1 MRLLDRY
8 LLRELLIPL
17 AYCLGAFLIF
27 FIAFSLFSELNKY
40 QEHRLGL
47 SDVVELYII
56 RIPEILVFILPV
68 ALLCALLYALTNH
81 ARHHEL
87 TAIRAAGVSLWRI
100 CIPYFL
106 VGLFLSLALFA
117 MNERWVPDSAD
128 REEQIWQRYPEKKA
142 GAAGDD
148 GKAKPDVGHGWFKIQ
163 RAHPPAREVEYNLP
177 FENRRDGHSW
187 LIGAYDFRTDVMTDP
202 QVQWHLADGATV
214 WLLADRA
221 ERVNE
226 VWTFYQVKEYEAVPH
241 GEMKVILQTNTL
253 AMPAFAET
261 PAEFKRE
268 VKFAN
273 RLRGPG
279 SQSTQLA
286 EIPITEILDYL
297 DLHPDLAS
305 KDRRWL
311 RTQLQGRL
319 AMPWTCLVVVLI
331 AIPFGAASGRRN
343 IFVGVA
349 SSIGICFAYFVLL
362 KLGLALGTGGYLP
375 AWLAAWLPN
384 ASFGVAGIW
393 MMLRVR

>member
-17 AYCLGAFLIF
+17 GYCLGAFLIF
-27 FIAFSLFSELNKY
+27 FIAFNLFSELNKY
-40 QEHRLGL
+40 QEHRLIL
-47 SDVVELYII
+47 TDVVELYFV

-100 CIPYFL
+100 CFPYL
-106 VGLFLSLALFA
+106 IVGLLLSLALFA
-117 MNERWVPDSAD
+117 MNEHWVPDSAD
-128 REEQIWQRYPEKKA
+128 REEQIWKRYQEKQPGVA
-142 GAAGDD
+142 GRN
-148 GKAKPDVGHGWFKIQ
+148 VQ
-163 RAHPPAREVEYNLP
+163 LNLP

-187 LIGAYDFRTDVMTDP
+187 LIGAYDFRTDVMTKPRVDWKLP
-202 QVQWHLADGATV
+202 GGGKV
-214 WLLADRA
+214 WLYAERA
-221 ERVNE
+221 ERVQE
-226 VWTFYQVKEYEAVPH
+226 VWTFYNAIEYETPIGV
-241 GEMKVILQTNTL
+241 EMRKILQTNTL
-253 AMPAFAET
+253 AMPQFSET

-273 RLRGPG
+273 RLKGPG
-279 SQSTQLA
+279 AQSTQLI
-286 EIPITEILDYL
+286 EIPIVEIVDYL
-297 DLHPDLAS
+297 DLHPDLGS
-305 KDRRWL
+305 NDKRWL

-375 AWLAAWLPN
+375 AWLAAWIPN
-384 ASFGVAGIW
+384 ATFGIAGFW

>member
-40 QEHRLGL
+40 QEHRLAIA
-47 SDVVELYII
+47 DVIELYIV
-56 RIPEILVFILPV
+56 RIPEMLVFILPV

-100 CIPYFL
+100 CIPYFF
-106 VGLFLSLALFA
+106 VGLTLSLALFT
-117 MNERWVPDSAD
+117 MNERLVPDSAD
-128 REEQIWQRYPEKKA
+128 REEQIWQRYSKTSA
-142 GAAGDD
+142 DD
-148 GKAKPDVGHGWFKIQ
+148 PQAKPTGRSWIKRIQGPRQSVGD
-163 RAHPPAREVEYNLP
+163 VEYNLP

-187 LIGAYDFRTDVMTDP
+187 LIGAYDFRTDVMTNP
-202 QVQWHLADGATV
+202 QVYWKLADGATV
-214 WLLADRA
+214 LLLADRA
-221 ERVNE
+221 ERVND
-226 VWTFYQVKEYEAVPH
+226 VWTFSKVKEYEAVP
-241 GEMKVILQTNTL
+241 GGDMKTILQTNTL
-253 AMPAFAET
+253 AMPSFTET
-261 PAEFKRE
+261 PTEFKRE
-268 VKFAN
+268 VKFAS

-279 SQSTQLA
+279 AQSTQLA
-286 EIPITEILDYL
+286 EIPIVEILDYL

-305 KDRRWL
+305 KDKRWL

-319 AMPWTCLVVVLI
+319 AMPWTCFVVVLI

-362 KLGLALGTGGYLP
+362 KLGLALGTGGYVP
-375 AWLAAWLPN
+375 AWIAAWLPN
-384 ASFGVAGIW
+384 ASFGIAGIW
-393 MMLRVR
+393 LMLRVR

>member
-17 AYCLGAFLIF
+17 GYCLGAFLIF

-40 QEHRLGL
+40 QEHKLIL
-47 SDVVELYII
+47 ADVAELYVV
-56 RIPEILVFILPV
+56 RVPEILVFILPV
-68 ALLCALLYALTNH
+68 ALLCSLLYALTNH

-100 CIPYFL
+100 CIPYL
-106 VGLFLSLALFA
+106 SIGLLLSFALFF
-117 MNERWVPDSAD
+117 MNERWVPDSAE
-128 REEQIWQRYPEKKA
+128 REAQIMERHSDNKLLI
-142 GAAGDD
+142 AA
-148 GKAKPDVGHGWFKIQ
+148 KDVQK
-163 RAHPPAREVEYNLP
+163 NLP

-187 LIGAYDFRTDVMTDP
+187 LIGSYDFRTDVMTNP
-202 QVQWHLADGATV
+202 QVDWQLANGTRV
-214 WLLADRA
+214 VLKADKA
-221 ERVNE
+221 ERVND
-226 VWTFYQVKEYEAVPH
+226 VWTFRNVREYEAAPGHEPQVLL
-241 GEMKVILQTNTL
+241 ETNTL
-253 AMPAFAET
+253 PMPRFSET
-261 PAEFKRE
+261 PEEFKRE

-273 RLRGPG
+273 RLRAPG
-279 SQSTQLA
+279 AETAQLA
-286 EIPITEILDYL
+286 EIPVNEILDYL

-311 RTQLQGRL
+311 ETQLQGRL
-319 AMPWTCLVVVLI
+319 ALPWTCLVVVLI

-384 ASFGVAGIW
+384 ASFGIAGMW
-393 MMLRVR
+393 LMLRVR

>member
-17 AYCLGAFLIF
+17 GYCLGAFLIF

-40 QEHRLGL
+40 QEHRLIL
-47 SDVVELYII
+47 SDVVELYIV

-100 CIPYFL
+100 CTPYL
-106 VGLFLSLALFA
+106 AVGLLLSLALFA
-117 MNERWVPDSAD
+117 MNETWVPDSAN
-128 REEQIWQRYPEKKA
+128 REEQIWNRHPDK
-142 GAAGDD
+142 
-148 GKAKPDVGHGWFKIQ
+148 KPDGAGNDAPSSSAVRKPF
-163 RAHPPAREVEYNLP
+163 PPARGRSTVGDVQLNLP
-177 FENRRDGHSW
+177 FENRRDGHTW
-187 LIGAYDFRTDVMTDP
+187 LVGAYDFRADVMTKPLVDWKLSGGTI
-202 QVQWHLADGATV
+202 VELFAE
-214 WLLADRA
+214 RA
-221 ERVNE
+221 ERVHE
-226 VWTFYQVKEYEAVPH
+226 VWTFYNAREYETAPGV
-241 GEMKVILQTNTL
+241 EKKQILQTNVL
-253 AMPAFAET
+253 AMPQFSET
-261 PAEFKRE
+261 PEEFKRE

-273 RLRGPG
+273 RLKGPG
-279 SQSTQLA
+279 AQSTQLT
-286 EIPITEILDYL
+286 EIPVVEIVDYL
-297 DLHPDLAS
+297 DLHPDLPS
-305 KDRRWL
+305 KDKRWL
-311 RTQLQGRL
+311 YTQLQGRL

-343 IFVGVA
+343 MFVGVA

-384 ASFGVAGIW
+384 ASFGIAGFW

>member
-17 AYCLGAFLIF
+17 GYCLGAFLIF

-40 QEHRLGL
+40 QEHRLVL
-47 SDVVELYII
+47 SDVVELYIV

-100 CIPYFL
+100 CTPYL
-106 VGLFLSLALFA
+106 VVGLLLSLALFA
-117 MNERWVPDSAD
+117 MNEFWVPDSTNK
-128 REEQIWQRYPEKKA
+128 EEQIWGRHPEN
-142 GAAGDD
+142 
-148 GKAKPDVGHGWFKIQ
+148 KPDVAGNDAPPSSAVRRPLSPAHGRSSVGDVQ
-163 RAHPPAREVEYNLP
+163 LNLP
-177 FENRRDGHSW
+177 FENRRDGHNW
-187 LIGAYDFRTDVMTDP
+187 LIGAYDFQTDVMTKPLVDWKLP
-202 QVQWHLADGATV
+202 GGATV
-214 WLLADRA
+214 ELHADRA

-226 VWTFYQVKEYEAVPH
+226 VWTFYNVLEIERAPGVEIK
-241 GEMKVILQTNTL
+241 KILQTNVL
-253 AMPAFAET
+253 AMPHFSET
-261 PAEFKRE
+261 PDEFKRE

-273 RLRGPG
+273 RLKRPG
-279 SQSTQLA
+279 AQSTQLT
-286 EIPITEILDYL
+286 EIPIVEILDYL
-297 DLHPDLAS
+297 DLHPDLPS
-305 KDRRWL
+305 KDKRWL
-311 RTQLQGRL
+311 YTQLQGRL

-343 IFVGVA
+343 MFVGVA

-375 AWLAAWLPN
+375 AWMAAWLPN
-384 ASFGVAGIW
+384 ASFGAAGLW